1 MTKLY
6 HAPIE
11 VVMSNGRP
19 VRFRWRDRWHTIKTI
34 RERSLI
40 QAEWWKQ
47 EVNRAHYAVQC
58 EDLEEFEIYRQG
70 HRWFMERVW
79 D

>member
-11 VVMSNGRP
+11 VEIDGDQLM
-19 VRFRWRDRWHTIKTI
+19 RFKWRNTWHEI
-34 RERSLI
+34 EDVYEHSVL
-40 QAEWWKQ
+40 QADWWKQ
-47 EVNRAHYAVQC
+47 EVKRTSYSIRCVG
-58 EDLEEFEIYRQG
+58 LEEFDIYRQG
-70 HRWFMERVW
+70 DRWFLERVW

>member
-11 VVMSNGRP
+11 VETTDDQP
-19 VRFRWRDRWHTIKTI
+19 LRFKWRNRWRDIKTVY
-34 RERSLI
+34 EHSVV

-47 EVNRAHYAVQC
+47 EVNRTNYSIQC
-58 EDLEEFEIYRQG
+58 EGLEEFDIYRQG
-70 HRWFMERVW
+70 DRWFLERVW